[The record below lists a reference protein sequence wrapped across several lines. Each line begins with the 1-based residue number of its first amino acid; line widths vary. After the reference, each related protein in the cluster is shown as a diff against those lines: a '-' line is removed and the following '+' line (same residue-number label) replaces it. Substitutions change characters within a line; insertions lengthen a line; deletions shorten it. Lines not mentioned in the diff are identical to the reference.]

1 MIRRHFLYLL
11 LLLQLCIET
20 YQWPFS
26 YWWSGTSSKS
36 QLPVH
41 KAISAAANSLFPR
54 VLNFFPEPVAEDCIS
69 SDKRRRGVCMN
80 TYDCQERRGHA
91 SGSCAL
97 GFGTC
102 CIFITDCSGEVQNNM
117 TYITNPG
124 FPNLVDHPMN
134 CSILVKKVDQQISQL
149 RIDFHHFNIGQPNR
163 KTGVCDDDIMVVR
176 SGERTLHLCGW
187 NSGQHI
193 YVDIGEEPVT
203 INFRLP
209 GSMTSRMW
217 EMSVQQLGF
226 EQRAPAGCLQY
237 ARSVNGTLRTL
248 NYLPNGRYLAN
259 YDYLICIRQEYGMCS
274 IAYEPCGRDSFR
286 IGSSRRLRNATT
298 LQQIT
303 TEAPS
308 IFDFDYEGSGASAEQ
323 QFSAVGS
330 SDGSA
335 TKKCRDRILI
345 PCDFEEFITPGN
357 DGTGICD
364 LEHCGISFCPM
375 TTSTTTKQRPQTTS
389 SENGPNC
396 RVETSALP
404 FHIRVDFGPAGVETA
419 ATPPEDMT
427 GMCLSYEQ
435 IPCAS

>member
-1 MIRRHFLYLL
+1 MRGRRYACAAAAACTRREARGERACEMRLLGWEKPRRSEPPSSHMRFALIFDAVDSASTSRPRCIDEASPESDRKTIRCHQRSDMIWRHFLYLL
-11 LLLQLCIET
+11 LLFQLCIET

-102 CIFITDCSGEVQNNM
+102 CIC
-117 TYITNPG
+117 
-124 FPNLVDHPMN
+124 
-134 CSILVKKVDQQISQL
+134 
-149 RIDFHHFNIGQPNR
+149 
-163 KTGVCDDDIMVVR
+163 
-176 SGERTLHLCGW
+176 
-187 NSGQHI
+187 
-193 YVDIGEEPVT
+193 
-203 INFRLP
+203 
-209 GSMTSRMW
+209 SMTSRMW

-237 ARSVNGTLRTL
+237 ARSANGTLRTL

-259 YDYLICIRQEYGMCS
+259 YDYLICVRQEYGMCS

-375 TTSTTTKQRPQTTS
+375 TTSATTTRQRPQTTS
-389 SENGPNC
+389 GENGPNC